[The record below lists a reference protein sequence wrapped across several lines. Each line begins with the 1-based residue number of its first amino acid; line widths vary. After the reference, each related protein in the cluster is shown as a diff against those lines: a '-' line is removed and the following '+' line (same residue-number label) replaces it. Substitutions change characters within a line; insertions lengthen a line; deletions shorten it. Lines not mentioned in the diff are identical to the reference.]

1 MRHDALTHEVESTQI
16 VILSLT
22 LKLQASLLEYADG
35 KSLQWEMGWGRGC
48 AQGGGRCGIF
58 LK

>member
-1 MRHDALTHEVESTQI
+1 MELILI
-16 VILSLT
+16 VVYDGRGEIVLVDY
-22 LKLQASLLEYADG
+22 EYADG